1 MPKPRPTRAKQP
13 ISEQTLSA
21 ASIWSAPNVEARRQR
36 RHASQNLEL
45 AAALLAIIADPK
57 SAKDHLEKIRS
68 EMELLHRKAAETAK
82 AAAELDER
90 QRELNERE
98 VALAGADAIINE
110 ATRAKDEAA
119 AIKRDLDEQHREH
132 DAREAAI
139 AAREHSLN
147 KQENVYRIRQRD
159 LDDRQKQLE
168 EAESDYA
175 RRSEFLKSFGT

>member
-1 MPKPRPTRAKQP
+1 M
-13 ISEQTLSA
+13 
-21 ASIWSAPNVEARRQR
+21 
-36 RHASQNLEL
+36 
-45 AAALLAIIADPK
+45 LAIIADPK

-147 KQENVYRIRQRD
+147 GQEAVYRATGIRSGSATSTIGKSSSRK
-159 LDDRQKQLE
+159 RKPTMRAASRVPE
-168 EAESDYA
+168 TKV
-175 RRSEFLKSFGT
+175 RSLTWRSFTSRNTPP